1 MHYVW
6 RSRWFVMWSLLHEAR
21 EAEKPPF
28 CQAGAPL
35 CLELVEH
42 DATAPARKS
51 EASIDPLGHLADQL
65 ADFRGLQRR
74 APGCV
79 PVAEQMVTLLRA
91 TTKA

>member
-35 CLELVEH
+35 CLESVEH

-51 EASIDPLGHLADQL
+51 EAG
-65 ADFRGLQRR
+65 
-74 APGCV
+74 
-79 PVAEQMVTLLRA
+79 
-91 TTKA
+91 